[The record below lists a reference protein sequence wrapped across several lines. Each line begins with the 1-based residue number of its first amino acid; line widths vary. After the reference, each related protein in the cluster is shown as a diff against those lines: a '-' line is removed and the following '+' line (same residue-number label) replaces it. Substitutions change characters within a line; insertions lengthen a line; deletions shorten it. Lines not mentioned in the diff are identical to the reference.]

1 MSNPMD
7 ERRRGLEE
15 EYFNR
20 KNKEALEK
28 LREQMKASED
38 AKAAGTSSMKCPRC
52 DGSLSESKFE
62 EVTVD
67 TCDKCGGVWLD
78 SEEVGLVYPA
88 LARLAERL
96 DDLHDASR
104 PMGGLGASAACRH
117 EHLLTARSVRGE
129 KGRCRPSPILEFRL
143 GVL

>member
-78 SEEVGLVYPA
+78 SGEFEQVTKKDTGGWF
-88 LARLAERL
+88 
-96 DDLHDASR
+96 SR
-104 PMGGLGASAACRH
+104 YWGASD
-117 EHLLTARSVRGE
+117 
-129 KGRCRPSPILEFRL
+129 
-143 GVL
+143 